1 MSSFEVVAAK
11 VADVVKLT
19 AGFVAQAAAG
29 LVNKAATL
37 SVDEMSRRLDGA
49 LRALQGE
56 DVSTSGEAT
65 TSLPASKTAPT
76 ITIEHMKAE
85 LRRADCLYDDT
96 KRWKQL
102 GATKVPKIPDTVIQ
116 EAYEKGG
123 RVMLRCSSISE
134 KAAALKE
141 ANRSVDFW
149 GRAEQSDYQKSVS
162 KPEWIVVPSHIDR
175 STLGS
180 PKREVVTSEMPPPT
194 PEDWFSVIAYAR
206 LDGGRQPKGCEGLY
220 AFTNETGT
228 VVGSHD
234 GRIYVPP
241 HGFYDLGGN
250 FNIGAAR
257 FGPPRN

>member
-11 VADVVKLT
+11 VADVAKLT
-19 AGFVAQAAAG
+19 AGFVAQAAAS
-29 LVNKAATL
+29 LVSKADAL
-37 SVDEMSRRLDGA
+37 STEEMSRRLDCA
-49 LRALQGE
+49 LRALRGE
-56 DVSTSGEAT
+56 DVSTSGAAT
-65 TSLPASKTAPT
+65 TSLPVSKTAPT

-123 RVMLRCSSISE
+123 RVILRCSSISE
-134 KAAALKE
+134 KAEALKE

-149 GRAEQSDYQKSVS
+149 GSAEQSDYQKSVS

-180 PKREVVTSEMPPPT
+180 PKSKVVTSEMPAPT

-206 LDGGRQPKGCEGLY
+206 LDGGRQPKGCENLW
-220 AFTNETGT
+220 AFTTETGT
-228 VVGSHD
+228 VVGSRDAGISVGRD
-234 GRIYVPP
+234 GSYGRC
-241 HGFYDLGGN
+241 GRDG
-250 FNIGAAR
+250 IGAAR

>member
-1 MSSFEVVAAK
+1 MEVVQVTKEEQQVLDAMRASPK
-11 VADVVKLT
+11 LKGVIVALVE
-19 AGFVAQAAAG
+19 VAQNG
-29 LVNKAATL
+29 EL
-37 SVDEMSRRLDGA
+37 SAKSAGA
-49 LRALQGE
+49 LEKASEALPE
-56 DVSTSGEAT
+56 
-65 TSLPASKTAPT
+65 PKTAPT
-76 ITIEHMKAE
+76 ITIEVMKAE
-85 LRRADCLYDDT
+85 LGRADCLYDDT

-102 GATKVPKIPDTVIQ
+102 RATEVPKIPDTVIQ

-123 RVMLRCSSISE
+123 RVILRCSSISE
-134 KAAALKE
+134 KAEALKE

-180 PKREVVTSEMPPPT
+180 PKSKVVTSEMPAPT

-220 AFTNETGT
+220 AFTTETGT
-228 VVGSHD
+228 VVGSRD
-234 GRIYVPP
+234 DNFLVFRFGNDD
-241 HGFYDLGGN
+241 HGGF